1 MMKNERK
8 ALLKSMKPQAMK
20 NTSGATIP
28 EAKYNG
34 GFAVHSSINKITLER
49 VFLYINL

>member
-1 MMKNERK
+1 MNTWNNMIKNERK

-28 EAKYNG
+28 EAKSNG
-34 GFAVHSSINKITLER
+34 AYAIHSKATR
-49 VFLYINL
+49 

>member
-1 MMKNERK
+1 MKTWNSMMNNERK

-28 EAKYNG
+28 EARYNG
-34 GFAVHSSINKITLER
+34 AFAVHSKATR
-49 VFLYINL
+49 

>member
-1 MMKNERK
+1 MKTWNSMMENERK

-28 EAKYNG
+28 EAKTNG
-34 GFAVHSSINKITLER
+34 AYAIHSKATR
-49 VFLYINL
+49 

>member
-1 MMKNERK
+1 MNTWTKAMAAERA

-28 EAKYNG
+28 EAKSNG
-34 GFAVHSSINKITLER
+34 AYAVHSKATR
-49 VFLYINL
+49 

>member
-1 MMKNERK
+1 MKTWNGMMNNERK

-28 EAKYNG
+28 EARHNG
-34 GFAVHSSINKITLER
+34 GFVVHSKSTR
-49 VFLYINL
+49 

>member
-1 MMKNERK
+1 MKTWNSMMNNERK

-28 EAKYNG
+28 EAKSNG
-34 GFAVHSSINKITLER
+34 AYAIHSKATR
-49 VFLYINL
+49 